1 MRPVAGRATVSRVLI
16 VAAIGGNALLRRGEP
31 LTHAAQQRNLETAC
45 DALAPLA
52 HEHRLVLTHG
62 NGPQVGLLAL
72 EDEKGG
78 GFPLDVL
85 DAETEG
91 MIGYLLDRE
100 LRSRLPGQEVATLLT
115 QVRVSPGDPAFGAP
129 SKPVGPVYT
138 ASEAERAHRK
148 HGWTL
153 APDGTGYRRVVPS
166 PQPLEILGLAGV
178 ELLVERGFVVICGGG
193 GGIPV
198 MPDSDG
204 VLRGVEAVI
213 DKDLLA
219 ALLAERLGAD
229 LLLLLTDVNGAVRD
243 WGTPEARP
251 IKTTTPGRLR
261 RLDFAAGSMGPKV
274 EAACRFVERTGG
286 EAVIG
291 PLAEAATLPE
301 RGGTRVIPA
310 RRASR
315 RPGREPAPS
324 RPRSRH

>member
-1 MRPVAGRATVSRVLI
+1 MLI
-16 VAAIGGNALLRRGEP
+16 VAALGGNALLRRGEP
-31 LTHAAQQRNLETAC
+31 LTHVNQQRNIEVAC

-52 HEHRLVLTHG
+52 REHRLVLTHG

-72 EDEKGG
+72 EDEAHG

-91 MIGYLLDRE
+91 MIGYLLERE
-100 LRSRLPGQEVATLLT
+100 LRSRLPGYAISTLLT
-115 QVRVSPGDPAFGAP
+115 QVRVSPRDPAFMAP

-138 ASEAERAHRK
+138 AAQAARARGE

-153 APDGTGYRRVVPS
+153 APDGKGFRRVVAS
-166 PQPLEILGLAGV
+166 PRPLEILGL
-178 ELLVERGFVVICGGG
+178 ENIRKLLDGGSLVICGGG

-198 MPDSDG
+198 AAERDG
-204 VLRGVEAVI
+204 TLRGVEAVI

-219 ALLAERLGAD
+219 SLLAERLGAD
-229 LLLLLTDVNGAVRD
+229 LLLILTDVAAVTRD
-243 WGTPEARP
+243 WGTPHAHP
-251 IKTTTPGRLR
+251 IDTTTPGRLR

-291 PLAEAATLPE
+291 ALEDAGTLPE
-301 RGGTRVIPA
+301 RGGTRVTPASRA
-310 RRASR
+310 RRRAGARAMS
-315 RPGREPAPS
+315 
-324 RPRSRH
+324 